1 MSSSGLGAREVARQ
15 AAAEWLPRI
24 TCVNFFCGPGGRGAP
39 LLSRASLVDK
49 TVVGFYREDPTSL
62 AVAS

>member
-1 MSSSGLGAREVARQ
+1 M
-15 AAAEWLPRI
+15 
-24 TCVNFFCGPGGRGAP
+24 NFFCGPGGRGAP
-39 LLSRASLVDK
+39 LLSRATLVDK